1 MVCGLDTSSGGT
13 REAVCLPES
22 DLEGEHGRQQA
33 IVIVDPLSSGAVLAQ
48 VRLCVVG
55 GPASQAAAGVLFR
68 LPINPWAYGR

>member
-22 DLEGEHGRQQA
+22 TLEGKKKGWQQA

-48 VRLCVVG
+48 VMGGRGGGGLLCIRI
-55 GPASQAAAGVLFR
+55 ACDWLAG
-68 LPINPWAYGR
+68 